1 MSRNIAIQTMK
12 FEFLVAYWLS
22 QRFERDIILLG
33 DD

>member
-1 MSRNIAIQTMK
+1 MK

-33 DD
+33 DDWAPKY